1 MPGYFNAVAQA
12 DTYFTDERL
21 YATEWDD
28 LTNAQKAAVLEQ
40 AYNRLYYSREFILPT
55 LVEATTTELPVLR
68 KANAEMAEYLA
79 IHLRDEDRR
88 KGIQAQAVVEAG
100 VVQEKSDQT
109 RLDATP
115 IPQFVRDL
123 LCAYAVGSKKHFVS
137 VDIGRDEGKP
147 AREVVTEFDV

>member
-100 VVQEKSDQT
+100 VVQEKYDQT